1 MTVNCQ
7 NATSYGCKDQHPLD
21 DFVNRD
27 GINYTNSIKWKKKKK
42 KYADSVTWRLINSRT
57 LQVYKGMEF
66 IFQEEH
72 IKLWYTGKQSR
83 KLFMTSEKTIVSTR
97 NKANSD
103 LLRNQ

>member
-1 MTVNCQ
+1 MTANCQ

-27 GINYTNSIKWKKKKK
+27 GINYTNNIKYKQ
-42 KYADSVTWRLINSRT
+42 KYTDSVTWRLINSRT

-83 KLFMTSEKTIVSTR
+83 KLIMTSEKTIVSTR
-97 NKANSD
+97 NQANSD
-103 LLRNQ
+103 SLRNQ